1 MMGPSIEKR
10 SSGAREG
17 DHLLVM
23 YGAPERELLQ
33 GYCGRKEWTSY
44 DGKTVSQKKNKT
56 KLVEWKA
63 LVETVRINS
72 ADLKDWIFVL
82 EFKICSYICPWTL

>member
-1 MMGPSIEKR
+1 M
-10 SSGAREG
+10 
-17 DHLLVM
+17 
-23 YGAPERELLQ
+23 
-33 GYCGRKEWTSY
+33 T
-44 DGKTVSQKKNKT
+44 GKQSHKKKNKN

-63 LVETVRINS
+63 LVETVQINS